1 MSPLW
6 MSIDPGHDET
16 RLMLTEARVGA
27 ALRARLPPVPRQP
40 RALAQLLSALSAWYG
55 MPLTAVI
62 DAGAEGALHH
72 PERWAQLLGEIDGEQ
87 VRVEWIVV
95 PARAEAAIAS
105 SASWATSPPPSGC
118 SRLRP
123 RGSDDH
129 RGDARRDAPARA
141 DRTRTRTASR
151 SR

>member
-40 RALAQLLSALSAWYG
+40 QALAQLLSALSAWYG
-55 MPLTAVI
+55 LPLTAVI

-87 VRVEWIVV
+87 VRVEWVVV
-95 PARAEAAIAS
+95 PVRAK
-105 SASWATSPPPSGC
+105 
-118 SRLRP
+118 
-123 RGSDDH
+123 
-129 RGDARRDAPARA
+129 RRDRFLGELC
-141 DRTRTRTASR
+141 DFTAAKR
-151 SR
+151 LLTFAATGQR

>member
-72 PERWAQLLGEIDGEQ
+72 PERWAQLLGELDGEQ
-87 VRVEWIVV
+87 VRIEWVVV
-95 PARAEAAIAS
+95 PARAE
-105 SASWATSPPPSGC
+105 
-118 SRLRP
+118 
-123 RGSDDH
+123 
-129 RGDARRDAPARA
+129 RRDRFLGELGDFA
-141 DRTRTRTASR
+141 TAKR
-151 SR
+151 LLTFAATGQR

>member
-6 MSIDPGHDET
+6 MSIDPDHDET

-40 RALAQLLSALSAWYG
+40 RALAQLLEALSAWYG

-72 PERWAQLLGEIDGEQ
+72 PQRWAQLLGEIDGEQ
-87 VRVEWIVV
+87 VHVEWVVV
-95 PARAEAAIAS
+95 PARTE
-105 SASWATSPPPSGC
+105 
-118 SRLRP
+118 
-123 RGSDDH
+123 
-129 RGDARRDAPARA
+129 RRDRFLGELGDFSAAKRLLTFA
-141 DRTRTRTASR
+141 ATGQR
-151 SR
+151 

>member
-40 RALAQLLSALSAWYG
+40 RALAQLLEALSAWYG

-72 PERWAQLLGEIDGEQ
+72 PQRWAQLLGEIDGEQ
-87 VRVEWIVV
+87 VRVEWVVV
-95 PARAEAAIAS
+95 PARSEYRDRFLGELGDFSAAKRLLTFA
-105 SASWATSPPPSGC
+105 ATGQ
-118 SRLRP
+118 R
-123 RGSDDH
+123 
-129 RGDARRDAPARA
+129 
-141 DRTRTRTASR
+141 
-151 SR
+151 

>member
-6 MSIDPGHDET
+6 MSIDPDHDET

-40 RALAQLLSALSAWYG
+40 RALAQLLEALSAWYG

-72 PERWAQLLGEIDGEQ
+72 PQRWAQLLGEIDGEQ
-87 VRVEWIVV
+87 VRVEWVVV
-95 PARAEAAIAS
+95 PARTE
-105 SASWATSPPPSGC
+105 
-118 SRLRP
+118 
-123 RGSDDH
+123 
-129 RGDARRDAPARA
+129 RRDRFLGELGDFSAAKRLLTFA
-141 DRTRTRTASR
+141 ATGQR
-151 SR
+151 

>member
-16 RLMLTEARVGA
+16 KLMLTEARVGA

-72 PERWAQLLGEIDGEQ
+72 PERWAQLLGEIDSEQ
-87 VRVEWIVV
+87 VRVEWVVV
-95 PARAEAAIAS
+95 PARGE
-105 SASWATSPPPSGC
+105 
-118 SRLRP
+118 
-123 RGSDDH
+123 
-129 RGDARRDAPARA
+129 RRDRFLSELGDFAAAKRLLTFA
-141 DRTRTRTASR
+141 ATGQR
-151 SR
+151 

>member
-6 MSIDPGHDET
+6 MSIDPDHDET

-40 RALAQLLSALSAWYG
+40 RALAQLLEALSAWYG

-72 PERWAQLLGEIDGEQ
+72 PQRWAQLLGEIDGEQ
-87 VRVEWIVV
+87 VRVEWVVV
-95 PARAEAAIAS
+95 P
-105 SASWATSPPPSGC
+105 
-118 SRLRP
+118 P
-123 RGSDDH
+123 RTE
-129 RGDARRDAPARA
+129 RRDRFLGELGDFSAAKRLLTVA
-141 DRTRTRTASR
+141 ATGQR
-151 SR
+151 

>member
-72 PERWAQLLGEIDGEQ
+72 PERWAQLLGELDGEQ
-87 VRVEWIVV
+87 VRVEWVVV
-95 PARAEAAIAS
+95 PARAE
-105 SASWATSPPPSGC
+105 
-118 SRLRP
+118 
-123 RGSDDH
+123 
-129 RGDARRDAPARA
+129 RRDRFLSELGDFAAAKRLLTFA
-141 DRTRTRTASR
+141 ATGQR
-151 SR
+151 

>member
-6 MSIDPGHDET
+6 MSIDPDHDET

-40 RALAQLLSALSAWYG
+40 RALAQLLEALSAWYG

-87 VRVEWIVV
+87 VRVEWVVV
-95 PARAEAAIAS
+95 PAR
-105 SASWATSPPPSGC
+105 
-118 SRLRP
+118 
-123 RGSDDH
+123 SD
-129 RGDARRDAPARA
+129 RRDRFLGELGDFSAAKRLLTFA
-141 DRTRTRTASR
+141 ATGQR
-151 SR
+151 

>member
-16 RLMLTEARVGA
+16 RLMLTEAQVGA

-40 RALAQLLSALSAWYG
+40 RALAQLLEALSAWYG

-72 PERWAQLLGEIDGEQ
+72 PQRWAQLLGEIDGEQ
-87 VRVEWIVV
+87 VRVEWVVV
-95 PARAEAAIAS
+95 PARSKHRDRFLGELGDFSAAKRLLTFA
-105 SASWATSPPPSGC
+105 ATGQ
-118 SRLRP
+118 R
-123 RGSDDH
+123 
-129 RGDARRDAPARA
+129 
-141 DRTRTRTASR
+141 
-151 SR
+151 

>member
-6 MSIDPGHDET
+6 MSIDPDHDET

-40 RALAQLLSALSAWYG
+40 RALAQLLEALAAWYG
-55 MPLTAVI
+55 MPLSAVI

-87 VRVEWIVV
+87 VRVQWVVV
-95 PARAEAAIAS
+95 PARAERDRFLGELGDFSAAKRLVTFA
-105 SASWATSPPPSGC
+105 ATGQ
-118 SRLRP
+118 R
-123 RGSDDH
+123 
-129 RGDARRDAPARA
+129 
-141 DRTRTRTASR
+141 
-151 SR
+151 